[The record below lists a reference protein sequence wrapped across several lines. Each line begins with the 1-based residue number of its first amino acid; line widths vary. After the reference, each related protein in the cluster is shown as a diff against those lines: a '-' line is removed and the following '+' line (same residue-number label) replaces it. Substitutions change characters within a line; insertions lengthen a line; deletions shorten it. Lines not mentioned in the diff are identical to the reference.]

1 MAEKEKKPNR
11 LWAVIKNTIPIKGLL
26 FLAVVIAVLTVSL
39 KTGFGTTHFNKNS
52 TIKMGF
58 EDIGELAT
66 QSAYCRQINVTSDVR
81 TLFGMDIPFTQ
92 SKYVYSYD
100 VIIKAGFNF
109 AEIEPIIDE
118 DSKTITLKMPAV
130 KILSSEIKDDSLEIY
145 LEKESIFTPITLTE
159 NNEARIELKKK
170 AAEEAKENG
179 LYDDAEKNAEE
190 LLKGFISKQFDLD
203 TYKLKFE
210 HTEPAD
216 QQATTSAEQGEDN
229 AEE

>member
-1 MAEKEKKPNR
+1 MAEKEKKPSR
-11 LWAVIKNTIPIKGLL
+11 LWAVIKNTVPIKGLL
-26 FLAVVIAVLTVSL
+26 FLAIVIAVLTVSL
-39 KTGFGTTHFNKNS
+39 KTGFGTTHFNKNN

-130 KILSSEIKDDSLEIY
+130 KILSS
-145 LEKESIFTPITLTE
+145 
-159 NNEARIELKKK
+159 
-170 AAEEAKENG
+170 
-179 LYDDAEKNAEE
+179 
-190 LLKGFISKQFDLD
+190 
-203 TYKLKFE
+203 
-210 HTEPAD
+210 
-216 QQATTSAEQGEDN
+216 
-229 AEE
+229 

>member
-1 MAEKEKKPNR
+1 MTEKNQKSNK
-11 LWAVIKNTIPIKGLL
+11 LWTVIQHTIPIKSLL
-26 FLAVVIAVLTVSL
+26 FLAIVIAVLGVSF
-39 KTGFGTTHFNKNS
+39 KTGLGTTHFNKNN
-52 TIKMGF
+52 TIKIGF

-109 AEIEPIIDE
+109 AEIEPIIDK
-118 DSKTITLKMPAV
+118 DNKIITLKMPAV

-170 AAEEAKENG
+170 AAEEAKANG
-179 LYDDAEKNAEE
+179 LFEDAEKNAET
-190 LLKGFISKQFDLD
+190 LLRSFIGKQFDLN
-203 TYKLKFE
+203 TYQLSFKYKE
-210 HTEPAD
+210 DQKEQETTDDDQSENNTEK
-216 QQATTSAEQGEDN
+216 
-229 AEE
+229 